1 MAASFPLPQSPAPIT
16 CPGCHRVL
24 PAPVDQ
30 CPFCAY
36 NAWTCV
42 DHFPYS
48 PPPLDRYIDVE
59 NRLSNEDR
67 ARLDRVI
74 DAVESDLPQVR
85 LFVCLVKL
93 LPGTDAR
100 ECGFWMLNASV
111 PRDEVEA
118 GQRPWSVLLLLD
130 TGASSASATT
140 GYGLDPFVSDALLRA
155 ALTAGQ
161 PDWQEGNFSAGVVKF
176 VQQLHHALKQAHR
189 AATAAKAR
197 GPSPAPVPRLKPP
210 PAVPPARHPEL

>member
-1 MAASFPLPQSPAPIT
+1 M
-16 CPGCHRVL
+16 L

-30 CPFCAY
+30 CPFCSY

-59 NRLSNEDR
+59 NRLTNEDR

-74 DAVESDLPQVR
+74 DAVEGDLPQVR
-85 LFVCLVKL
+85 LYVCLVKL

-111 PRDEVEA
+111 PRDEEEA
-118 GQRPWSVLLLLD
+118 GHRPWSVLLLLD
-130 TGASSASATT
+130 THASDASATV
-140 GYGLDPFVSDALLRA
+140 GYGLDPYVSDSQLRA

-161 PDWQEGNFSAGVVKF
+161 PDWAAGNFSAGTVKF

-189 AATAAKAR
+189 TATAASGGKPGLAT
-197 GPSPAPVPRLKPP
+197 APVPRINSPSS
-210 PAVPPARHPEL
+210 APPARHPEL